1 MTSIVLMS
9 MKQFIY
15 ILICYETSSSDEGS
29 MKFIRIFMFASTLNI
44 ISDQVISLRQSNRN
58 YPSIYPDGNHGHP
71 VGHLNDSRSSSS
83 HSSSKYRNYYKKI
96 KKILRALQRER
107 QLVGPN
113 FRNHFGIGE

>member
-1 MTSIVLMS
+1 
-9 MKQFIY
+9 
-15 ILICYETSSSDEGS
+15 
-29 MKFIRIFMFASTLNI
+29 MFASTLNI

-58 YPSIYPDGNHGHP
+58 YPPIYPDGNHGRS
-71 VGHLNDSRSSSS
+71 VGHLNDSSSSS

-113 FRNHFGIGE
+113 FRNHFGIGK